1 MLHCNNAFEGYD
13 MVTKASKAGGKK
25 PFKKT
30 VAPVK
35 PQALPVAEKKVVV
48 APKVVAAP
56 VVAKAIEPVAKAVTA
71 AVDTASKPDIVPEI
85 APKAAIE
92 AVEKTADVVAE
103 TVTET
108 VEQVAQPVKKL
119 IKDAAPELAAVAN
132 KGTDIM
138 EATIEKTQAVFADL
152 NDRAKAQVEKN
163 TKLVAEATEFA
174 KGNVEALVESGK
186 IAAKGLETLGQDAA
200 EYSRKSFESA
210 TAALKSMSAVKSPA
224 DFFKLQS
231 DFVRSSMDA
240 LVAESTKNTEAFM
253 KLAGEA
259 AQPVSSRFAV
269 AVEKVKAAA

>member
-1 MLHCNNAFEGYD
+1 

-30 VAPVK
+30 VAPAK
-35 PQALPVAEKKVVV
+35 PTASPVAEKKAVVE
-48 APKVVAAP
+48 PKVVAAP

-71 AVDTASKPDIVPEI
+71 TVEAAPKTAIVPEI

-92 AVEKTADVVAE
+92 AVEETASKEIVNVVAE
-103 TVTET
+103 TAAEA
-108 VEQVAQPVKKL
+108 VEQVAQPVENL

-152 NDRAKAQVEKN
+152 NDRAKVQVEKN

-186 IAAKGLETLGQDAA
+186 IAAKGLETIGQDAA

-253 KLAGEA
+253 KLAGDA